1 MFIINKIFNFLS
13 EKLLLSYKISDIN
26 NKYFYL
32 IGLLLWI
39 IFICHI
45 YNDFLSA
52 FFDYIDLYT
61 EYTIVFIFVIIIYL
75 LIFVS
80 MMTTLVWTPILV
92 IYYVIGLIEYLF
104 KKDN

>member
-1 MFIINKIFNFLS
+1 MFTINKIFNILS
-13 EKLLLSYKISDIN
+13 KKLQLSNKISDIN

-45 YNDFLSA
+45 YNDFLSD
-52 FFDYIDLYT
+52 FFDYVDLYT
-61 EYTIVFIFVIIIYL
+61 DYTIVFIFVIIIYL